1 MQLDATRNGVKVGD
15 LVGPYK
21 LLRQIGAGATG
32 QVFEVEH
39 SVIGRRAALKVLYP
53 DHALLPSAMRRL
65 FAEAQAVNR
74 INHPHIVEI
83 TDVVESDRNGSAAG
97 VVMEL
102 LDGLSLAEL
111 IAGGKRVEPGRL
123 PHIMGQVADALAA
136 AHAAGFVHR
145 DLKPENIFITARD
158 GVRDYVKLLDFGL
171 AKSLVVEES
180 TVLPDSASGAL
191 AGRAHRTIEG
201 TFLGTPAYASPEQAA
216 GKTVDHRTDLYA
228 FGVILYELL
237 CGRLPFEGENLG
249 EYLVKHIT
257 VMPPPVP
264 DVIVQSDLGAG
275 LAEVAMRC
283 LKKNPA
289 QRYASATEIK
299 EELMA
304 LPPAPVGVARP
315 RTALWQALST
325 GRRKAT
331 AIGLGAGAAA
341 LALVVTL
348 LATSGSKPAVPAG
361 QVAPGRRPA
370 AAPVVTPIPA
380 PTARRVTVTF
390 QSRPA
395 GAEVRRL
402 GDPELLG
409 ITPFDESFVAADQT
423 VDFEMR
429 LGGHE
434 PRRIQAH
441 LNEDSTVTGQLRKR
455 RAGSVGPQRNDQL
468 RERTL
473 DPWRN

>member
-1 MQLDATRNGVKVGD
+1 MSSSSPPEDSATPSPERVRAAQAGPGDVIGSYRVLRLIGEGAVGH
-15 LVGPYK
+15 
-21 LLRQIGAGATG
+21 
-32 QVFEVEH
+32 VFEVEH
-39 SVIGRRAALKVLYP
+39 IKIGRRAAMKVLSP
-53 DHALLPSAMRRL
+53 EHALRPMALRRL

-83 TDVVESDRNGSAAG
+83 TDVVDAERPGGASG

-102 LDGLSLAEL
+102 LEGQSLAHLL
-111 IAGGKRVEPGRL
+111 IKEGPSPPERFIPIL
-123 PHIMGQVADALAA
+123 TQVADALSA

-216 GKTVDHRTDLYA
+216 GKPVDHRTDLYA

-249 EYLVKHIT
+249 EYLVKHLT

-264 DVIVQSDLGAG
+264 DVIVQSELGAG

-289 QRYASATEIK
+289 QRYASATES
-299 EELMA
+299 
-304 LPPAPVGVARP
+304 APRVCTRM
-315 RTALWQALST
+315 ST
-325 GRRKAT
+325 TRA
-331 AIGLGAGAAA
+331 
-341 LALVVTL
+341 
-348 LATSGSKPAVPAG
+348 SGSG
-361 QVAPGRRPA
+361 HSSRR
-370 AAPVVTPIPA
+370 TES
-380 PTARRVTVTF
+380 R
-390 QSRPA
+390 SRPA
-395 GAEVRRL
+395 RYSIAR
-402 GDPELLG
+402 
-409 ITPFDESFVAADQT
+409 
-423 VDFEMR
+423 
-429 LGGHE
+429 
-434 PRRIQAH
+434 
-441 LNEDSTVTGQLRKR
+441 
-455 RAGSVGPQRNDQL
+455 
-468 RERTL
+468 
-473 DPWRN
+473 

>member
-1 MQLDATRNGVKVGD
+1 MQPAPSGNGVKVGD

-21 LLRQIGAGATG
+21 LLAQIGAGATG

-83 TDVVESDRNGSAAG
+83 TDVVESDRTGSAAG

-111 IAGGKRVEPGRL
+111 IAGGKRVEPARL

-136 AHAAGFVHR
+136 AHTAGFVHR

-158 GVRDYVKLLDFGL
+158 GVKDYVKLLDFGL

-180 TVLPDSASGAL
+180 SGAPEGTGSML
-191 AGRAHRTIEG
+191 TGRAHRTVEG

-216 GKTVDHRTDLYA
+216 GKPVDHRTDLYA

-237 CGRLPFEGENLG
+237 CGRLPFEGQNLG

-264 DVIVQSDLGAG
+264 EVIVQSPLGAG
-275 LAEVAMRC
+275 LAAVAMRC
-283 LKKNPA
+283 LKKDPT
-289 QRYASATEIK
+289 QRYCSATEIK
-299 EELMA
+299 EALLA
-304 LPPAPVGVARP
+304 LPPASAVNLPE
-315 RTALWQALST
+315 T
-325 GRRKAT
+325 T
-331 AIGLGAGAAA
+331 AIWPVLRWRHKKLTAIAALGAAA
-341 LALVVTL
+341 LTL
-348 LATSGSKPAVPAG
+348 GLTLLLTSGRKPASPATAPPRASAPILAPVIEPIPLATS
-361 QVAPGRRPA
+361 
-370 AAPVVTPIPA
+370 
-380 PTARRVTVTF
+380 RRVTVSF
-390 QSRPA
+390 VSRPA
-395 GAEVRRL
+395 GAEVRRA
-402 GDPELLG
+402 GDAELLG
-409 ITPFDESFVAADQT
+409 ITPFDESFVAAEQT
-423 VDFEMR
+423 MDFEMR
-429 LGGHE
+429 LQGHE
-434 PRRIQAH
+434 PRRVQAH
-441 LNEDSTVTGQLRKR
+441 LAADSTVTVQLRKR
-455 RAGSVGPQRNDQL
+455 RAAGSGPPRHDRL
-468 RERTL
+468 RDGTL
-473 DPWRN
+473 DPWQR